1 MMVGRRFAPYSLYFV
16 VRIDLSTLKAHPK
29 TAQSKHDLCVGLL
42 YSKHIEGEDHVPN
55 SAYNQHSYKNCMFI
69 SIRERKLVDR
79 QLSFSSTIQ
88 KSISKYM
95 RIAVDYRGHMI
106 RPAIAELFEVLQIL
120 HLCT

>member
-1 MMVGRRFAPYSLYFV
+1 MYQLQQLVLQTPFYLCNAACHIRHLRKMMVGRRFAPYSLYFV

-69 SIRERKLVDR
+69 SIRERKLVGR
-79 QLSFSSTIQ
+79 QLSFSGTYYT
-88 KSISKYM
+88 KVY
-95 RIAVDYRGHMI
+95 
-106 RPAIAELFEVLQIL
+106 F
-120 HLCT
+120 